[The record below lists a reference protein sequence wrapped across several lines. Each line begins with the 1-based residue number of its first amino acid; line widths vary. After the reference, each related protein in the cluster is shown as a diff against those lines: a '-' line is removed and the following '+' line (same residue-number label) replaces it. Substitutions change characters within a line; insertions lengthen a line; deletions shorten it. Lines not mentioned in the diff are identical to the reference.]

1 VNLSPSPDVKPIAFY
16 LPQFHPIPEN
26 NEWWG
31 EGFTEWTNVSK
42 AKPLFKTHIQ
52 PRIPRDLG
60 FYDLRL
66 SEVKEAQSS
75 LAKQYGLHGF
85 CYYHY
90 WFHGRRLLERPINDL
105 LTTSRPDFPFCLCWA
120 NESWSRRWIGDDQQ
134 VLIEQTY
141 SVDDDS
147 IHGSYLADIFADK
160 RYINLDGRPLFLI
173 YRPSSL
179 PAPNDTLAR
188 LAAQCKAKGILRP
201 YFVAVDAHHVG
212 YDYRQVGFDDILAFS
227 PQLGVSSPD
236 AFADGRS
243 LTKLFRNLRFGIR
256 SASLKV
262 FDELEERTKMAAL
275 SRPFPT
281 IPSCFVS
288 WDNSPRR
295 GREGIIYTNSSP
307 DLFQSALS
315 DACFQA
321 QKHPNQHALVFINAW
336 NEWAEGNFLEP
347 DMYYGHS
354 YLLAMQKALSRFL

>member
-1 VNLSPSPDVKPIAFY
+1 VNPPLNSSLTPIAFY
-16 LPQFHPIPEN
+16 LPQFHPIDEN

-31 EGFTEWTNVSK
+31 DGFTEWTNVAK
-42 AKPLFKTHIQ
+42 AKSLFRSHIQ
-52 PRIPRDLG
+52 PRIPSDLG

-66 SEVKEAQSS
+66 SEARESQAS
-75 LAKQYGLHGF
+75 LARQYGLHGF

-90 WFHGRRLLERPINDL
+90 WFHGRRLLERPFTDNL
-105 LTTSRPDFPFCLCWA
+105 STSSPDFPFCLCWA
-120 NESWSRRWIGDDQQ
+120 NESWSRRWIGDDKQ

-141 SVDDDS
+141 SANDD
-147 IHGSYLADIFADK
+147 INHGSYLADVFADD
-160 RYINLDGRPLFLI
+160 RYIKIDDRPIFLI

-179 PAPNDTLAR
+179 PVPQDTLDTISS
-188 LAAQCKAKGILRP
+188 QCSAKGLRRP

-227 PQLGVSSPD
+227 PQLGVSAPD
-236 AFADGRS
+236 AFNDKRS
-243 LTKLFRNLRFGIR
+243 FTKLLRNIRFGIG
-256 SASLKV
+256 SAKLKV
-262 FDELEERTKMAAL
+262 FDELEERSKMAAL

-307 DLFQSALS
+307 ELFQSSLV
-315 DACFQA
+315 DACAQA
-321 QKHPNQHALVFINAW
+321 QKHPNQHGIVFINAW

-347 DMYYGHS
+347 DMYYGHA
-354 YLLAMQKALSRFL
+354 YLLAMQKALNSFL